1 MPSGPGAPLRRVA
14 GEDELPAPS
23 GAAGASDEAAAAVG
37 AAGRGKDRRAE
48 QLEGPPGTAIL
59 YDARTWHR
67 QHANLSD
74 KPRTALLFVYTP
86 RWILP
91 MGNLTL
97 HFDAFLSFVLSLSW
111 QNDDRAS
118 QTKLKPTRSKNSI
131 MSFCPDKL
139 RTASRNRPKKYS
151 SESLWINPASVL
163 PAAVDTT
170 TITQATK
177 QTCTRI

>member
-1 MPSGPGAPLRRVA
+1 MSIILPRQARDKHIGKALKKRDYAFSCRFDLSIVDEVPSGPGAPLRRVA

-23 GAAGASDEAAAAVG
+23 GAAGASDEAAAAAG

-97 HFDAFLSFVLSLSW
+97 HSCFPFV
-111 QNDDRAS
+111 
-118 QTKLKPTRSKNSI
+118 
-131 MSFCPDKL
+131 CPE
-139 RTASRNRPKKYS
+139 P
-151 SESLWINPASVL
+151 VL
-163 PAAVDTT
+163 A
-170 TITQATK
+170 K
-177 QTCTRI
+177 R